1 MAVRRKTR
9 SAPVKND
16 PTRSA
21 LHSGVFLGRYSI
33 EYFARGNYIL
43 SLIERRVEAGS
54 MISIA

>member
-1 MAVRRKTR
+1 VRRKTR